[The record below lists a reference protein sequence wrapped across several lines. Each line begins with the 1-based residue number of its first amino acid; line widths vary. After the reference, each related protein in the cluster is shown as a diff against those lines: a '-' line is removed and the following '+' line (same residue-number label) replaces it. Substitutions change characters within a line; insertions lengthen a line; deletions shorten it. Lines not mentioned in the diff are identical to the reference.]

1 MMDKTRAL
9 SKTDKLIIDSYK
21 NTVDALASYLGEA
34 FEIVLHQLDDL
45 DHSLIKAANEFHSG
59 RGEGAPITDLAL
71 SLLEDIN
78 KNQPETLC
86 RDTGAT
92 PGPEEGQGARS
103 MDGGA
108 GGGLFRTYYSKSKY
122 GKPVKSVTTVIYGE
136 KGRAI
141 GLLCINM
148 YLDSPL
154 SALLQSFA
162 FSETK
167 GYIQESYINDSE
179 ELICQTLEKT
189 RGEVER
195 NGAVLVSQKNKEIIT
210 ILYYQGIFKLKNA
223 VKIIS
228 EKLSISR
235 NTVYL
240 HIRAL
245 EDS

>member
-1 MMDKTRAL
+1 MEKTKGL
-9 SKTDKLIIDSYK
+9 SNADQLIIDSYK
-21 NTVDALASYLGEA
+21 NVVDALGAYLGEA

-45 DHSLIKAANEFHSG
+45 DHSLIKAVNGFHSG

-78 KNQPETLC
+78 KNQSE
-86 RDTGAT
+86 
-92 PGPEEGQGARS
+92 
-103 MDGGA
+103 
-108 GGGLFRTYYSKSKY
+108 LFRTYYSKSKY
-122 GKPVKSVTTVIYGE
+122 GKPVKSVTTVICGE

-154 SALLQSFA
+154 STLLQPFT
-162 FSETK
+162 FSDTK
-167 GYIQESYINDSE
+167 DYIHESYINDSE
-179 ELICQTLEKT
+179 ELIHQTLEKI
-189 RGEVER
+189 RKEVER
-195 NGAVLVSQKNKEIIT
+195 DVSVLASQKNKEIVT
-210 ILYYQGIFKLKNA
+210 ILYHQGIFKLKNA

-228 EKLSISR
+228 EKLGISR

>member
-1 MMDKTRAL
+1 MEKSKGL
-9 SKTDKLIIDSYK
+9 SKTDALIIDSYK
-21 NTVDALASYLGEA
+21 NVVDALASYLGEA

-78 KNQPETLC
+78 KNQPE
-86 RDTGAT
+86 
-92 PGPEEGQGARS
+92 
-103 MDGGA
+103 
-108 GGGLFRTYYSKSKY
+108 LFRTYYSKSKY
-122 GKPVKSVTTVIYGE
+122 GKPVKSVTTVICGE

-154 SALLQSFA
+154 SALLQSFGS
-162 FSETK
+162 SETK

-179 ELICQTLEKT
+179 ELICQALEKI
-189 RGEVER
+189 RDEVER
-195 NGAVLVSQKNKEIIT
+195 SGTILVSQKNKEIVT
-210 ILYYQGIFKLKNA
+210 ILYHQGIFRLKNA

-228 EKLSISR
+228 EKLNISR

-245 EDS
+245 DSAP

>member
-1 MMDKTRAL
+1 MEESCGL
-9 SKTDKLIIDSYK
+9 SKADQLIIDSYK
-21 NTVDALASYLGEA
+21 NTVDALAAYLGEA

-59 RGEGAPITDLAL
+59 RSKGAPITDLAL

-78 KNQPETLC
+78 KNQAEVRAAEHPAEPPSA
-86 RDTGAT
+86 GA
-92 PGPEEGQGARS
+92 
-103 MDGGA
+103 
-108 GGGLFRTYYSKSKY
+108 GLFRTYYSKSKY
-122 GKPVKSVTTVIYGE
+122 GKPVKSVTTVICGE
-136 KGRAI
+136 GGRAI

-154 SALLQSFA
+154 SALLQPFT
-162 FSETK
+162 FNETK
-167 GYIQESYINDSE
+167 DYLPENYINDSE
-179 ELICQTLEKT
+179 ELISQTLEKI
-189 RGEVER
+189 RKEVEQDES
-195 NGAVLVSQKNKEIIT
+195 VLVSQKNKEIVT
-210 ILYYQGIFKLKNA
+210 ILYHQGIFKLKNA

-228 EKLSISR
+228 EKLNISR

>member
-1 MMDKTRAL
+1 MENPKGL
-9 SKTDKLIIDSYK
+9 SKADKLIIDSYK
-21 NTVDALASYLGEA
+21 NTVDALGAYLGEA
-34 FEIVLHQLDDL
+34 FEIVLHQLDSL
-45 DHSLIKAANEFHSG
+45 DHSLIKAANVFHSG

-78 KNQPETLC
+78 KNHAGGDAAE
-86 RDTGAT
+86 TGA
-92 PGPEEGQGARS
+92 
-103 MDGGA
+103 
-108 GGGLFRTYYSKSKY
+108 GLFRTYYSKSKY
-122 GKPVKSVTTVIYGE
+122 GKPVKSVTTVICGE

-154 SALLQSFA
+154 SALLQPFT

-167 GYIQESYINDSE
+167 GYIQENYLNDSE
-179 ELICQTLEKT
+179 ELICQALEKI
-189 RGEVER
+189 RNEVEQ
-195 NGAVLVSQKNKEIIT
+195 NEAISVSQKNKEIVT

-228 EKLSISR
+228 EKLNISR

-245 EDS
+245 EDI